1 MVQFSGPPRGAIRNK
16 PISAQLKEVL
26 EHAAHVAGIDAVI
39 INSGGQDTLG
49 EGTRRTGS
57 TRHDR
62 GRAADVQCKVGHRTL
77 TFTNQSADPVVLAF
91 VKAAAAAGATGIGA
105 ATDYMGDRTIH
116 VGFGTS
122 VHDTSKL
129 TWGRNGGSAHAP
141 QWLRQAA
148 GAGWAD
154 PATVLS
160 HTVQVIITP
169 GKYVVI
175 ARSGLRLRAG
185 PGTDFEVERLLP
197 LGTALTVVAID
208 PIHAEWA
215 RVDLEGDG
223 LLDGYVHSGFIGPAD
238 EAGHAE
244 FAPEPD
250 DGDNG

>member
-1 MVQFSGPPRGAIRNK
+1 VQA
-16 PISAQLKEVL
+16 
-26 EHAAHVAGIDAVI
+26 
-39 INSGGQDTLG
+39 
-49 EGTRRTGS
+49 
-57 TRHDR
+57 
-62 GRAADVQCKVGHRTL
+62 
-77 TFTNQSADPVVLAF
+77 
-91 VKAAAAAGATGIGA
+91 
-105 ATDYMGDRTIH
+105 
-116 VGFGTS
+116 
-122 VHDTSKL
+122 
-129 TWGRNGGSAHAP
+129 
-141 QWLRQAA
+141 
-148 GAGWAD
+148 
-154 PATVLS
+154 
-160 HTVQVIITP
+160 IITP

-238 EAGHAE
+238 EVGNAE